1 MLPVPPDLLPFAHQL
16 ADAARR
22 ITLAHF
28 RTPLSPEW
36 KADAS
41 PVTLADHETEQHL
54 RQLIQSRYPEHAIL
68 GEEQGASGESPWRWI
83 LDPIDGTRSFM
94 AGHPI
99 YAVLIALCYDNIPL
113 INIIDMPALGERF
126 AATHDTQT
134 TFNGHPVRTRNMPL
148 ADAILYSSAPD
159 MFTPAQYARRDAL
172 ARQCAQSR
180 YGGDAY
186 LYAMLAAGW
195 IDLVVEADMKA
206 HDFMPLIL
214 IVEQAGGV
222 ISDWQGNPLH
232 PDSSGEILAAAT
244 PALHAQALAVLHP

>member
-1 MLPVPPDLLPFAHQL
+1 MLPLPPEFAAFAEQL
-16 ADAARR
+16 ADEARR

-28 RTPLSPEW
+28 RKPLAHEW

-41 PVTLADHETEQHL
+41 PVTLADRETERHL
-54 RQLIQSRYPEHAIL
+54 RALIRARYPEHAIL
-68 GEEQGASGESPWRWI
+68 GEEEGASGDSPWRWI
-83 LDPIDGTRSFM
+83 IDPIDGTRSFM

-99 YAVLIALCYDNIPL
+99 YAVLIALCYEGIPL
-113 INIIDMPALGERF
+113 VNIIDMPALGERF

-134 TFNGHPVRTRNMPL
+134 TFNGNAVHTRDVPL
-148 ADAILYSSAPD
+148 ADALLYSSSPD
-159 MFTPAQYARRDAL
+159 MFNAAQFARREAL
-172 ARQCAQSR
+172 ARHCAQSR

-195 IDLVVEADMKA
+195 IDLVIEADMKA
-206 HDFMPLIL
+206 HDFMPLVL
-214 IVEQAGGV
+214 IVEQAGGI

-244 PALHAQALAVLHP
+244 PSLHAQALALLNA